1 MRSYHRL
8 VAWRASHDLCIDTL
22 RVCDGSY
29 HPRAAAVIGQL
40 RRAVVSI
47 ETNIVEGYALRTRPL
62 FRRHIRIALGSAV
75 ETERLLSI
83 CSELGY
89 FPHRSVTPLLR
100 TADRTVALLYRLLE
114 SLGRP

>member
-1 MRSYHRL
+1 M
-8 VAWRASHDLCIDTL
+8 
-22 RVCDGSY
+22 
-29 HPRAAAVIGQL
+29 GQL

-75 ETERLLSI
+75 ETERLLAI
-83 CSELGY
+83 CAELGY
-89 FPHRSVTPLLR
+89 VPHLRVAPLLR

-114 SLGRP
+114 SLVKP